1 MDYKELDN
9 YDLIIE
15 TQKLG
20 EKILKN
26 LISMMVLM
34 GMVFL
39 ESIISFFTPIPFWI
53 FVLTMFFC
61 YGMYL
66 VHYFIYN
73 NTKKKYNQAIEEIK
87 KRKLD

>member
-1 MDYKELDN
+1 MDYKDFDN

-15 TQKLG
+15 SKRLS

-34 GMVFL
+34 GVVFV
-39 ESIISFFTPIPFWI
+39 ESIISFFIPIPFWMFAI
-53 FVLTMFFC
+53 TMIFC

-73 NTKKKYNQAIEEIK
+73 RTKKIFKEVKDEID